1 MSDLL
6 KMTATEARNSLLKK
20 EISSVELLNAYQ
32 NAMEK
37 TEALNNYVAPTLD
50 AAKQMAVNA
59 DKAYAQGNAGPLA
72 GLPIGVKD
80 LFCTKDI
87 ETTACSEILKGFL
100 PSYESTVTSNIW
112 QSGGVMLGKL
122 NCDEFAM
129 GSSNE
134 TSIFGQAVNPWSK
147 IDGIDLKELAREKFR
162 KNIAVVPQD
171 PIIFAMSAIENI
183 RFGRPDASDEDVIA
197 AAKAASA
204 HEFIKNLPESYQ
216 TFVGERGVMLSGGQ
230 KQRIAIA
237 RAILRD
243 APILLL
249 DEATSALDS
258 ENELAVKSSPSVN
271 CNLANLE

>member
-1 MSDLL
+1 MSGC
-6 KMTATEARNSLLKK
+6 
-20 EISSVELLNAYQ
+20 V
-32 NAMEK
+32 
-37 TEALNNYVAPTLD
+37 
-50 AAKQMAVNA
+50 
-59 DKAYAQGNAGPLA
+59 
-72 GLPIGVKD
+72 
-80 LFCTKDI
+80 
-87 ETTACSEILKGFL
+87 
-100 PSYESTVTSNIW
+100 
-112 QSGGVMLGKL
+112 
-122 NCDEFAM
+122 
-129 GSSNE
+129 
-134 TSIFGQAVNPWSK
+134 K

-204 HEFIKNLPESYQ
+204 HEFIKTLPESYQ

-258 ENELAVKSSPSVN
+258 ENELAVKRAVESLSKSRTTLVVAHR
-271 CNLANLE
+271 LATVKKADRIIVMNQGKLVATGTHEELLSAGGLYARLARLQFSDGEDLAA

>member
-1 MSDLL
+1 MSGC
-6 KMTATEARNSLLKK
+6 
-20 EISSVELLNAYQ
+20 V
-32 NAMEK
+32 
-37 TEALNNYVAPTLD
+37 
-50 AAKQMAVNA
+50 
-59 DKAYAQGNAGPLA
+59 
-72 GLPIGVKD
+72 
-80 LFCTKDI
+80 
-87 ETTACSEILKGFL
+87 
-100 PSYESTVTSNIW
+100 
-112 QSGGVMLGKL
+112 
-122 NCDEFAM
+122 
-129 GSSNE
+129 
-134 TSIFGQAVNPWSK
+134 K

-204 HEFIKNLPESYQ
+204 HEFIENLPESYQ

-258 ENELAVKSSPSVN
+258 ENELAVKRAVESLSKSRTTLVVAHR
-271 CNLANLE
+271 LATVKKADRIIVMNQGKLVATGTHEELLSAGGLYARLARLQFSDGEDLAA

>member
-37 TEALNNYVAPTLD
+37 TEALNNYVTPTLD
-50 AAKQMAVNA
+50 VAKQMAVNA

-87 ETTACSEILKGFL
+87 ETTACSAILKGFL

-134 TSIFGQAVNPWSK
+134 TSIF
-147 IDGIDLKELAREKFR
+147 
-162 KNIAVVPQD
+162 
-171 PIIFAMSAIENI
+171 
-183 RFGRPDASDEDVIA
+183 
-197 AAKAASA
+197 
-204 HEFIKNLPESYQ
+204 
-216 TFVGERGVMLSGGQ
+216 LSL
-230 KQRIAIA
+230 IHI
-237 RAILRD
+237 
-243 APILLL
+243 
-249 DEATSALDS
+249 
-258 ENELAVKSSPSVN
+258 
-271 CNLANLE
+271 

>member
-37 TEALNNYVAPTLD
+37 TEALNNYVTPTLD
-50 AAKQMAVNA
+50 VAKQMAVNA
-59 DKAYAQGNAGPLA
+59 DKAYAQGSAGPLA

-87 ETTACSEILKGFL
+87 ETTACSAILKGFS

-134 TSIFGQAVNPWSK
+134 TSIFGPAVNPWSK
-147 IDGIDLKELAREKFR
+147 IDGIDLSSGVLLGFS
-162 KNIAVVPQD
+162 
-171 PIIFAMSAIENI
+171 FLCSS
-183 RFGRPDASDEDVIA
+183 RFC
-197 AAKAASA
+197 
-204 HEFIKNLPESYQ
+204 L
-216 TFVGERGVMLSGGQ
+216 
-230 KQRIAIA
+230 
-237 RAILRD
+237 
-243 APILLL
+243 
-249 DEATSALDS
+249 
-258 ENELAVKSSPSVN
+258 NELGHRYGRFYPSTRCILWCGWIKAYLWTLFQVGYR
-271 CNLANLE
+271 CVCVFSRPGGPIY